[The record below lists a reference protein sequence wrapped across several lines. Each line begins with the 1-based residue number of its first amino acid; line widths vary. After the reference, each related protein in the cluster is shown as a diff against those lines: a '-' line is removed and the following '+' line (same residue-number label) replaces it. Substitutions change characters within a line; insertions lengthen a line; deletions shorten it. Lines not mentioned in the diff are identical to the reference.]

1 MAHPQIRFEVAR
13 DYPAGRAAHTIGAIE
28 RDRKGAEEGFLD
40 FPVTLL
46 CYIAKSSSLPK
57 KFQVLSAATDLE
69 EICIEVVFSNSGQS
83 RVVYIPRDRELT
95 LAFKFASL
103 AYPPDNNHNE
113 WNSAVPDWLIPARIL
128 FEANTEL
135 LDLKMNRVKFSVL
148 VMERMFTLEEFFLV
162 LQEELPV
169 RMSFDTVVLC
179 ICHALTL
186 MAQAAAA
193 GLNTGDWTLANLGFR
208 SGGSDTFLELNNIQ
222 VRLLDFKGIEL
233 RLVNLNSPDP
243 GADRYSCIQGAW
255 GSFLKSLL
263 CLGPLKG
270 KKPQHGREWSPIFS
284 WLVSYLGCVWWQ
296 DGPFKAWNL
305 LVPGT
310 PGVPSVDCI
319 ASLKSFLLASATP
332 TVTDVSTTS
341 ARAVVV
347 TQSSN
352 YWYPPDR
359 VAGEQGSLEERLLV
373 SVQKRAEALG
383 DLPNCC
389 DLTFFNEVDKQL
401 YRKVLYEYQK
411 NVENPYRTKK
421 DRAMSI
427 ADRIDGGELKIKPKR
442 YLPHI
447 GDNYGLFFRF
457 LLANMPLDRA
467 GKVYSVKQKTATSP
481 GNMDPIRFHH
491 DYMIKW
497 HNDLGDSP
505 SLSDLRWYAHAFLTK
520 KCAPGKVEEAIA
532 NPEKAFNEFK
542 WKGFYMDSAEIDA
555 AVKRTIYQYGY
566 ARLNEAWVE

>member
-1 MAHPQIRFEVAR
+1 
-13 DYPAGRAAHTIGAIE
+13 
-28 RDRKGAEEGFLD
+28 
-40 FPVTLL
+40 
-46 CYIAKSSSLPK
+46 
-57 KFQVLSAATDLE
+57 
-69 EICIEVVFSNSGQS
+69 
-83 RVVYIPRDRELT
+83 
-95 LAFKFASL
+95 
-103 AYPPDNNHNE
+103 
-113 WNSAVPDWLIPARIL
+113 
-128 FEANTEL
+128 
-135 LDLKMNRVKFSVL
+135 
-148 VMERMFTLEEFFLV
+148 
-162 LQEELPV
+162 LQ
-169 RMSFDTVVLC
+169 
-179 ICHALTL
+179 
-186 MAQAAAA
+186 
-193 GLNTGDWTLANLGFR
+193 
-208 SGGSDTFLELNNIQ
+208 
-222 VRLLDFKGIEL
+222 
-233 RLVNLNSPDP
+233 
-243 GADRYSCIQGAW
+243 
-255 GSFLKSLL
+255 
-263 CLGPLKG
+263 
-270 KKPQHGREWSPIFS
+270 
-284 WLVSYLGCVWWQ
+284 SYLGLVWWQ
-296 DGPFKAWNL
+296 DGPFQPWNL

-457 LLANMPLDRA
+457 LLAIMPLDRA
-467 GKVYSVKQKTATSP
+467 DRVYR
-481 GNMDPIRFHH
+481 NMNPIRFHH
-491 DYMIKW
+491 DYMPEW
-497 HNDLGDSP
+497 YEALGDSP
-505 SLSDLRWYAHAFLTK
+505 SLPDLSDYAKKFLTK
-520 KCAPGKVEEAIA
+520 KCWPDKVNDAIA
-532 NPEKAFNEFK
+532 EKGKAFNEFK
-542 WKGFYMDSAEIDA
+542 WTRFYMHPKEITDG
-555 AVKRTIYQYGY
+555 VKRTTYLYDL
-566 ARLNEAWVE
+566 ARSRPTLVK

>member
-57 KFQVLSAATDLE
+57 KFQLLSAATDLE

-103 AYPPDNNHNE
+103 AYPPDNNRNE
-113 WNSAVPDWLIPARIL
+113 WDSAVPKWLIPARIL

-135 LDLKMNRVKFSVL
+135 LDLKKNSVKFSVL
-148 VMERMFTLEEFFLV
+148 VMERMSTLEEFFLA
-162 LQEELPV
+162 LQEDIPGRLSYEL
-169 RMSFDTVVLC
+169 VVLC

-186 MAQAAAA
+186 MVKTAAM
-193 GLNTGDWTLANLGFR
+193 GLKTGDWTLANLGFR

-270 KKPQHGREWSPIFS
+270 NQPQHGREWSPIFS
-284 WLVSYLGCVWWQ
+284 WLQSYLGCVWWQ
-296 DGPFKAWNL
+296 NGPFKPWNP

-310 PGVPSVDCI
+310 PGVPSVDCV
-319 ASLKSFLLASATP
+319 ATLQVYLLASAMP
-332 TVTDVSTTS
+332 TVIDVSTTS
-341 ARAVVV
+341 ALAVVV
-347 TQSSN
+347 TPSSD
-352 YWYPPDR
+352 YSYPRKDMVMEPLAKKAVAEEQALLER
-359 VAGEQGSLEERLLV
+359 VVLA
-373 SVQKRAEALG
+373 SVKKRDEALG
-383 DLPNCC
+383 HPSICFDP
-389 DLTFFNEVDKQL
+389 TFFNEAASRRWSGSCIEKCSTSFRDM
-401 YRKVLYEYQK
+401 RK
-411 NVENPYRTKK
+411 NH
-421 DRAMSI
+421 I
-427 ADRIDGGELKIKPKR
+427 ARSR
-442 YLPHI
+442 
-447 GDNYGLFFRF
+447 
-457 LLANMPLDRA
+457 
-467 GKVYSVKQKTATSP
+467 
-481 GNMDPIRFHH
+481 
-491 DYMIKW
+491 
-497 HNDLGDSP
+497 
-505 SLSDLRWYAHAFLTK
+505 
-520 KCAPGKVEEAIA
+520 
-532 NPEKAFNEFK
+532 
-542 WKGFYMDSAEIDA
+542 SA
-555 AVKRTIYQYGY
+555 QCQ
-566 ARLNEAWVE
+566 

>member
-1 MAHPQIRFEVAR
+1 M
-13 DYPAGRAAHTIGAIE
+13 
-28 RDRKGAEEGFLD
+28 
-40 FPVTLL
+40 
-46 CYIAKSSSLPK
+46 
-57 KFQVLSAATDLE
+57 
-69 EICIEVVFSNSGQS
+69 
-83 RVVYIPRDRELT
+83 
-95 LAFKFASL
+95 
-103 AYPPDNNHNE
+103 
-113 WNSAVPDWLIPARIL
+113 
-128 FEANTEL
+128 EL
-135 LDLKMNRVKFSVL
+135 LDLKKNSVKFSVL
-148 VMERMFTLEEFFLV
+148 VMERMNTMEDFFLA
-162 LQEELPV
+162 LQADIPGRLSYEL
-169 RMSFDTVVLC
+169 VVLC

-186 MAQAAAA
+186 MAKTAAK
-193 GLNTGDWTLANLGFR
+193 GLKTGDWTLANLGFR

-243 GADRYSCIQGAW
+243 GADRYSCIQRAW

-457 LLANMPLDRA
+457 LLAIMPLDRA
-467 GKVYSVKQKTATSP
+467 DRVYR
-481 GNMDPIRFHH
+481 NMNPIRFHH
-491 DYMIKW
+491 DYMPEWYKA
-497 HNDLGDSP
+497 LGDSP
-505 SLSDLRWYAHAFLTK
+505 SLPDLSDYAKKFLTK
-520 KCAPGKVEEAIA
+520 KCWPDKVNDAIA
-532 NPEKAFNEFK
+532 EKGKAFNEFK
-542 WKGFYMDSAEIDA
+542 WRRFYMHPKEITDG
-555 AVKRTIYQYGY
+555 VKRTTYLYDL
-566 ARLNEAWVE
+566 ARSRPTLVK